1 MTTDPIADMLTRI
14 RNAVRA
20 SKDEVSLP
28 HSKTKEQIAKLLQQE
43 GYIHSYDVSRE
54 GVKANLRVKLKYGA
68 GGEPTI
74 HHIERVSKPGRR
86 IYHGVD
92 ELHLIRRGMGTAI
105 VSTSQGLIPDR
116 ECRRRKIGGEVVCIL
131 W

>member
-20 SKDEVSLP
+20 TKEEVAIP

-43 GYIHSYDVSRE
+43 GYIHSYDVQKD
-54 GVKANLRVKLKYGA
+54 GIKANLRLKLKYGA
-68 GGEPTI
+68 NGEPVI

-92 ELHLIRRGMGTAI
+92 QLHLIRRGMGTAI
-105 VSTSQGLIPDR
+105 ISTSQGMIPDR
-116 ECRRRKIGGEVVCIL
+116 ECRRRNIGGEVVCIL

>member
-14 RNAVRA
+14 RNAVHA
-20 SKDEVSLP
+20 SKDEVAIP

-43 GYIHSYDVSRE
+43 GYIHSYDVQRE
-54 GVKANLRVKLKYGA
+54 GVQAGLRLKLKYGA
-68 GGEPTI
+68 NGEPAI

-86 IYHGVD
+86 IYQGVG

-105 VSTSQGLIPDR
+105 ISTSQGMIPDR
-116 ECRRRKIGGEVVCIL
+116 ECRRRNIGGEVVCIL